1 MGFFFLYRAFV
12 LREATAVLDCMWRVP
27 PSFLRRVSSTMSN
40 YNTKLLQLE
49 SAIHTTKPSDFGLMF
64 SDAESNSSSSF
75 QDPCEI
81 LQVSFTSDVTQQSLE
96 KAAAHIRAGEL
107 VAFPTETVYGL
118 GACALRT
125 DAAERIY
132 RAKNRPADNPL
143 IVHISDR
150 RMLSQLVPKDFHMNK
165 ACDTLIKAFW
175 PGPLTLLFPV
185 GRNEQDEPY
194 VPTTVTCDQPTVG
207 IRMPSHPVA
216 RALIAMAG
224 VPIAAPSANASG
236 RPSPTTA
243 EHVLDDLGQRQV
255 LSCILDGGKCD
266 IGLESTVVD
275 ATTVPNEV
283 RILRP
288 GGISVEQLTRELNR
302 AGLSDIVIRVYGKD
316 LPGNLSENV
325 KPTTP
330 GMKYRHYSPE
340 ARVILIQLRENHV
353 CTSMNDVL
361 HDALSSCVE
370 DHVPHVGV
378 MCALDSPLV
387 QLLKVPDLVQWTKQ
401 ATMDDYLSPV
411 YRTEHFQLCFY
422 SLGYQDAPDIAARRL
437 FDGLRTLDAC
447 VPWHDETRTCDVIIS
462 ESLPEHGVGLAIMN
476 RLKKAASR
484 SICVRK
490 NGSA

>member
-1 MGFFFLYRAFV
+1 
-12 LREATAVLDCMWRVP
+12 
-27 PSFLRRVSSTMSN
+27 MSN
-40 YNTKLLQLE
+40 YNTKLLPLE
-49 SAIHTTKPSDFGLMF
+49 RELDTSKPGNFGLVF
-64 SDAESNSSSSF
+64 SNADSSPSSSF
-75 QDPCEI
+75 QDPCEV
-81 LQVSFTSDVTQQSLE
+81 LDVSFTSDVSQQSMK
-96 KAAAHIRAGEL
+96 KAAEHIRAGEL

-143 IVHISDR
+143 IVHISDL
-150 RMLSQLVPKDFHMNK
+150 RMLSRLVPRYFHLNK
-165 ACDTLIKAFW
+165 ACDALIKAFW

-185 GRNEQDEPY
+185 GRDEQDEPY

-255 LSCILDGGKCD
+255 LSYILDGGKCD

-288 GGISVEQLTRELNR
+288 GGISVEQVAQVLDH
-302 AGLSDIVIRVYGKD
+302 AGLSDVAIRVYGK
-316 LPGNLSENV
+316 NLQGSSHENL
-325 KPTTP
+325 KPATP

-340 ARVILIQLRENHV
+340 ARVILVRLCDNDA
-353 CTSMNDVL
+353 CTSMKDVL
-361 HDALSSCVE
+361 QEFLSSFSR
-370 DHVPHVGV
+370 DHVPHVGL

-387 QLLKVPDLVQWTKQ
+387 QLLQVPDLVQWTKQ
-401 ATMDDYLSPV
+401 ATKDDYLSPV
-411 YRTEHFQLCFY
+411 YCTEQFQLCFY

-447 VPWHDETRTCDVIIS
+447 VPWRDEARTCDVIIS